1 MITLADVRAARERLG
16 GRVHHTPLLSSRTLG
31 GQLGGRGTGA
41 WLKAENLQRTGSFK
55 VRGALNKIA
64 QLSPEERARGIITV
78 SAGNHAQGVAW
89 AAGAVG
95 ARATVVMAETS
106 TPSKVAATRDYGAEV
121 ILHGPSTVEAF
132 AEMER
137 LRAERGLTLVHPYDD
152 PAIIA
157 GQGTL
162 GLELLDDLPEL
173 GEAGTG
179 GRGDTVVVGV
189 GGGGLIAGVAIALK
203 EQRPGIRVVGVE
215 PAGAAAMRA
224 ALDAGRVIHLD
235 RVDTVADGLAAPFAS
250 ELTHQLVRRYVD
262 EVVLLDDDTILAGVR
277 FLLERAKLLAEPAG
291 AAATAALLSGA
302 VQVAPGSR
310 VVAIVSGGNI
320 DLARLH
326 DFLYLPEAAEPP
338 PVPATLRE

>member
-31 GQLGGRGTGA
+31 EWLGGRGTGA

-89 AAGAVG
+89 AATAAG

-137 LRAERGLTLVHPYDD
+137 LRA
-152 PAIIA
+152 
-157 GQGTL
+157 
-162 GLELLDDLPEL
+162 
-173 GEAGTG
+173 
-179 GRGDTVVVGV
+179 
-189 GGGGLIAGVAIALK
+189 
-203 EQRPGIRVVGVE
+203 
-215 PAGAAAMRA
+215 
-224 ALDAGRVIHLD
+224 
-235 RVDTVADGLAAPFAS
+235 
-250 ELTHQLVRRYVD
+250 
-262 EVVLLDDDTILAGVR
+262 
-277 FLLERAKLLAEPAG
+277 
-291 AAATAALLSGA
+291 
-302 VQVAPGSR
+302 
-310 VVAIVSGGNI
+310 
-320 DLARLH
+320 
-326 DFLYLPEAAEPP
+326 
-338 PVPATLRE
+338 